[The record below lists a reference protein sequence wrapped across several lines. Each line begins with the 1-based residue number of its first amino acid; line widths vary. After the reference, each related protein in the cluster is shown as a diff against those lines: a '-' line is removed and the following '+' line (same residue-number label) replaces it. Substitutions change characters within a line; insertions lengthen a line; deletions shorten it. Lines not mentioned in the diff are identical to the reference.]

1 MNSNFIVS
9 VEWDIQMFLLKDVT
23 TNEFMKVSEMKD
35 EIITGFMRS
44 SLESLKNKKK
54 TVGSWDL
61 VLPSQIEVFLC
72 SSVINFA

>member
-9 VEWDIQMFLLKDVT
+9 VEWDIKMFLLKDVT

-54 TVGSWDL
+54 LSDL
-61 VLPSQIEVFLC
+61 EI
-72 SSVINFA
+72 

>member
-1 MNSNFIVS
+1 
-9 VEWDIQMFLLKDVT
+9 MFLLKDVT

-54 TVGSWDL
+54 LSDL
-61 VLPSQIEVFLC
+61 EIKYFQVKLKFFCVLQLLTLHKKSKCLR
-72 SSVINFA
+72 S

>member
-54 TVGSWDL
+54 LSDL
-61 VLPSQIEVFLC
+61 EI
-72 SSVINFA
+72 

>member
-1 MNSNFIVS
+1 
-9 VEWDIQMFLLKDVT
+9 
-23 TNEFMKVSEMKD
+23 MKD
-35 EIITGFMRS
+35 KIITGLMRS